1 MPRKNNIKPH
11 MPYQPPNQETGKR
24 RFATK
29 LLAEAAAEEQMLL
42 KVDIILYV
50 YRGLDGGWYLTR
62 KEK

>member
-1 MPRKNNIKPH
+1 

-42 KVDIILYV
+42 KVDIVLYV